1 MPTTKQIQ
9 ANQSNAQKSTGPKT
23 EAGKQ
28 RSALNACRHGL
39 TGHVTV
45 LPNEDREAYDAFAKQ
60 LRAELDVDGA
70 LEDSLAT
77 LYIGTLWKL
86 QRAHA
91 TEDNLY
97 SLGLMEE
104 VAENLNLE
112 HPEVHNAV
120 SNAKTFRNDS
130 ATFSRLSLYV
140 QRLVSQSN
148 ALLKQLQSIQAARRP
163 AQQAEIH
170 EAVRACKF
178 MKMQGQP
185 FDPQENGF
193 VCSQERIDLFIRRGH
208 LNHHA
213 AIAEDCH
220 YDRAQYLKKAA

>member
-1 MPTTKQIQ
+1 MPSPKQIE
-9 ANQSNAQKSTGPKT
+9 ANRANAQKSTGPQS

-28 RSALNACRHGL
+28 RSSLNACRHGL
-39 TGHVTV
+39 TGHVAV
-45 LPNEDREAYDAFAKQ
+45 LPNEDREAYTAFARQ

-97 SLGLMEE
+97 TLGLMEE
-104 VAENLNLE
+104 VAENLNIE
-112 HPEVHNAV
+112 NAESHNAI

-130 ATFSRLSLYV
+130 ATFSRLSLYI
-140 QRLVSQSN
+140 QRLVSQSH
-148 ALLKQLQSIQAARRP
+148 ALLKQLQAVQAARRP
-163 AQQAEIH
+163 AQRAEIH
-170 EAVRACKF
+170 EAIRAYKF
-178 MKMQGQP
+178 KKMQGEP

-193 VCSQERIDLFIRRGH
+193 VCSQERIDLYIRRGY
-208 LNHHA
+208 LDHHA

-220 YDRAQYLKKAA
+220 FDRAQYLKKAA